1 MVSDQ
6 VLSPSSKD
14 GIIFASTTL
23 AAGGSGDNYS
33 PSFNVDSLP
42 LPVSDVASSSH
53 SYPPNSLG
61 SCTPDHAADRGT
73 MSSDHITSIDEN
85 DIVIAYV
92 FL

>member
-6 VLSPSSKD
+6 ASSPSSKD

-23 AAGGSGDNYS
+23 AAGGSYS
-33 PSFNVDSLP
+33 PSFNADSLP
-42 LPVSDVASSSH
+42 LPGSDVAPSSH
-53 SYPPNSLG
+53 SYPLNSLG

-73 MSSDHITSIDEN
+73 MSSDHHTSIDEN